1 MNTAIKFSFFDSI
14 QFQMSHLYSM
24 FAKDVSKYCKS
35 NAGTAAITKCKHD
48 LLTFGVTKLEKM
60 EDSHLDAM
68 DPFQRSAND
77 ISKYYIHCQ
86 FTKLKIKQLNINI
99 HCMIVTMHRHTALAN
114 SKINSATRSFVTEH
128 DRAHDLL

>member
-1 MNTAIKFSFFDSI
+1 
-14 QFQMSHLYSM
+14 M

-48 LLTFGVTKLEKM
+48 LLTFGVSKLEKM

-77 ISKYYIHCQ
+77 ISKYPLPSWILSLIYLL
-86 FTKLKIKQLNINI
+86 FSRSA
-99 HCMIVTMHRHTALAN
+99 MHTAHAPSNILQ
-114 SKINSATRSFVTEH
+114 F
-128 DRAHDLL
+128 